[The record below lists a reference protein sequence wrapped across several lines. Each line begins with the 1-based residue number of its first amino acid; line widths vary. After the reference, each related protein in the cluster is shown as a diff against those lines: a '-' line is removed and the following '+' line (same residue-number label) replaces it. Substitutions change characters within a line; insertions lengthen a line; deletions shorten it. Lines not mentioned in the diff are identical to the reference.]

1 MPEDVEPYI
10 PVLAGR
16 FEGREDIPS
25 WVASAFVGTQGCFV
39 SIRKVKSGEM
49 WNQIACEWASVGWT
63 AKGASRR
70 LHNLGTFVAVCRR
83 PAGEPE
89 CGAGS
94 AQPASQT

>member
-1 MPEDVEPYI
+1 MWVVKGLAVPEDVEPYI

-49 WNQIACEWASVGWT
+49 WNQIDQ
-63 AKGASRR
+63 KGASH
-70 LHNLGTFVAVCRR
+70 LKH
-83 PAGEPE
+83 
-89 CGAGS
+89 
-94 AQPASQT
+94 QPRVSKIQHKNFKRVFLKRC